1 VNKAIK
7 IIDSISTWI
16 GIPFSWLNIPL
27 MLIMTYDPTMRFF
40 FSAPTDWAFD
50 AALYLYGTTFMMVGA
65 YTLAQNN
72 HVRADMFYR
81 KFPIRMQAT
90 IDIILWFLFFYPGII
105 ALIWSGYYFAAMS
118 YRFNEHSVSSP
129 EGPII
134 WPLKVVIPVA
144 GFFIA
149 LQGVAEVLR
158 CIVALKTG
166 QWPERFEDVQ
176 EAP

>member
-1 VNKAIK
+1 MEKAIK
-7 IIDSISTWI
+7 VIDTISTWI

-81 KFPIRMQAT
+81 KFPIRFQAWL
-90 IDIILWFLFFYPGII
+90 DLCLWFLFFFPGII
-105 ALIWSGYYFAAMS
+105 ALMWAGSYFAEMS

-134 WPLKVVIPVA
+134 WPLKMVIPVA

-158 CIVALKTG
+158 CIVAIRTG